1 MIKNFFL
8 TAFRN
13 VFKNWSYTLINILG
27 LSTGIAAVIYISLF
41 VQFELGYDN
50 FHEKGENIYRVG
62 VYGMMMNNE
71 INQAITA
78 APMAEAMLS
87 DYPEVLNACRIKR
100 AGDWLI
106 RYEDKK
112 FNEKEFL
119 FADST
124 FFEIFSFKLLK
135 GDPKTALTKP
145 NNIVMTETGAKKYF
159 GNDDPIGKMLK
170 VESDTSLYE
179 VVGLMGDPP
188 ENSHFHFDL
197 LGSMTRLPSSRNT
210 FWVSHNFYTYIQLEP
225 GTDPDAFTDKMQL
238 MVEKYV
244 GPQLEQALGINM
256 EEFASSG
263 NSFSYFIQPLY
274 DIHLYS
280 DLQYEIETNG
290 NILYVYIFISI
301 AIFIMV
307 IASINFT
314 NLATARASN
323 RSKEVGIRKVVGAM
337 KENLIIQFLTE
348 SFIITLFSLGIAVV
362 ILEVFMPA
370 LNNLVQIPLD
380 IEYLS
385 SWYIIPSLIVLIIV
399 VSLMA
404 GSYPAFFLASFRPVA
419 VLKGKLKLG
428 AKSGTLRSVLVIIQF
443 VVSVF
448 ILLSTYTV
456 SDQLNYLLNK
466 DLGFDKENILII
478 RRSDALDNQMESFK
492 SELKRITNVSE
503 VTNSTSYPGVNFSN
517 NAFFKEGE
525 STSNTY
531 LLNQAWVSFDYGKTF
546 GFNLIDGRFF
556 SKDYPTDSNA
566 IVINE
571 AAVKSLGLGEEPIGK
586 VLLYPWAENEFKR
599 LTVIGVVQDFNFK
612 SLHTKIEPAAFTFI
626 PGNWEGVVCVRLNP
640 DNINSSI
647 KQIQDVWE
655 SFNTGYPFEYFFF
668 DDHLKDLYKSEQR
681 TNSIFIIFS
690 VLSILIAFLGLLGLI
705 SFISEQRKKEIGI
718 RKTFGS
724 SSVQIVYLITKDVFK
739 LIFIA
744 SVISWPIA
752 YWVMNS
758 WLQDFSYRV
767 DINLFMFA
775 VITLITI
782 LLSLLTVIYQTV
794 KAALKNPAD
803 TLRYE

>member
-13 VFKNWSYTLINILG
+13 VFKNWSYTIINILG
-27 LSTGIAAVIYISLF
+27 LSTGIAAVIYITLF
-41 VQFELGYDN
+41 VQFELGFDK

-71 INQAITA
+71 INQAVTA
-78 APMAEAMLS
+78 APMAEAMQN
-87 DYPEVLNACRIKR
+87 DYPEVINTCRIRR

-106 RYEDKK
+106 RYDDKK

-124 FFEIFSFKLLK
+124 FFEMFSFKLLK

-159 GNDDPIGKMLK
+159 GDEEPIGKMLK
-170 VESDTSLYE
+170 VEDDTSLYE
-179 VVGLMGDPP
+179 VVGLMEDPP

-197 LGSMTRLPSSRNT
+197 LGSMTRIPGSRNT
-210 FWVSHNFYTYIQLEP
+210 FWVSHNFYTYIQLES
-225 GTDPDAFTDKMQL
+225 GTNADAFKDKMQL
-238 MVEKYV
+238 MIEKYV
-244 GPQLEQALGINM
+244 GPQIEQALGINM
-256 EEFASSG
+256 EEFAASG

-274 DIHLYS
+274 DIHLHS

-337 KENLIIQFLTE
+337 KENLVIQFLTE
-348 SFIITLFSLGIAVV
+348 SFIITLFSLGIAIVT
-362 ILEVFMPA
+362 LEIFIPT

-380 IEYLS
+380 IDYLS
-385 SWYIIPSLIVLIIV
+385 NWYIIPSLILLIII

-428 AKSGTLRSVLVIIQF
+428 ARSGTLRSVLVIIQF

-466 DLGFDKENILII
+466 DLGFEKENILMI
-478 RRSDALDNQMESFK
+478 RRSDALDNQIDAFK
-492 SELKRITNVSE
+492 EELKKIPSVLEVS
-503 VTNSTSYPGVNFSN
+503 NANSYPGVNYSN
-517 NAFFKEGE
+517 NAMFLEGE
-525 STSNTY
+525 STGNTY
-531 LLNQAWVSFDYGKTF
+531 LIHQSWVSYDFEKVMNF
-546 GFNLIDGRFF
+546 ELVEGRFF
-556 SKDYPTDSNA
+556 NPEYISDSNA

-571 AAVKSLGLGEEPIGK
+571 AAVKSLGLENPIGNA
-586 VLLYPWAENEFKR
+586 LMSPWRNNEFIR
-599 LTVIGVVQDFNFK
+599 RPIIGVVKDFNFK
-612 SLHTKIEPAAFTFI
+612 SLHKKIEPAAFTLM
-626 PGNWEGVVCVRLNP
+626 PGNWEGVVAVKIGSE
-640 DNINSSI
+640 NINGTI
-647 KQIQDVWE
+647 HQIQNVWNE
-655 SFNTGYPFEYFFF
+655 FENDFPFEHFFF
-668 DDHLKDLYKSEQR
+668 DDHLTNLYEAEQR

-690 VLSILIAFLGLLGLI
+690 ALSILIAFLGLLGLI

-724 SSVQIVYLITKDVFK
+724 SSIQIVYLITKDIFK

-752 YWVMNS
+752 YWLMNS

-767 DINLFMFA
+767 GINLFMYA
-775 VITLITI
+775 LITVITI
-782 LLSLLTVIYQTV
+782 LLSLSTVIYQTI